1 MSERRPQRADAKRN
15 LDALVEAAKSCFA
28 ESGVDAPT
36 RTIAEAAG
44 VGVGT
49 LYRHFPQRSDLV
61 TAVFRHE
68 VDACADAAP
77 VLAEELEP
85 DEALVTWLRRYTDF
99 LGTKKGLGKA
109 LHSGDPAFDALPNYF
124 VDRLVPALTSLLTTA
139 EAAGSIRPG
148 VNAKELLYAVA
159 SLSAP
164 VDSENSAPGT
174 DMVGLLIDGL
184 RYAPQR

>member
-15 LDALVEAAKSCFA
+15 LDALVEAAKAHFA

-36 RTIAEAAG
+36 RTIAKTAG

-77 VLAEELEP
+77 VLAEEFEP
-85 DEALVTWLRRYTDF
+85 EEALVQWLRRYTDF
-99 LGTKKGLGKA
+99 LGTKKGIAKA
-109 LHSGDPAFDALPNYF
+109 LHSGDPAFDALPDYF
-124 VDRLVPALTSLLTTA
+124 LERLVPALTSLLTAA
-139 EAAGSIRPG
+139 EASGAIRHG
-148 VNAKELLYAVA
+148 VNATELLYAIA

-164 VDSENSAPGT
+164 FIPESPTPGT
-174 DMVGLLIDGL
+174 DMAGLLIDGL
-184 RYAPQR
+184 RYEPQH

>member
-15 LDALVEAAKSCFA
+15 LDALVEAAKFCFA
-28 ESGVDAPT
+28 EAGVDAPT
-36 RTIAEAAG
+36 RTIAETAG

-77 VLAEELEP
+77 ELAREREP
-85 DEALVTWLRRYTDF
+85 HEALVAWLRRYTEF

-109 LHSGDPAFDALPNYF
+109 LHSGDPAFDALPDYF
-124 VDRLVPALTSLLTTA
+124 LERLVPALESLLAPA
-139 EAAGSIRPG
+139 EAAGAVRHG
-148 VNAKELLYAVA
+148 VDARSLLYAIA
-159 SLSAP
+159 
-164 VDSENSAPGT
+164 
-174 DMVGLLIDGL
+174 
-184 RYAPQR
+184 